1 MYLIGYDI
9 YAGQKKLKTL
19 KNLSRQDRLDW
30 MEDKRW
36 EIAKFHYLNNNL
48 YRKKIGEELP
58 SKWKNL
64 PVMQKIDYQLEINNI
79 ISKGYNVRKVY
90 KSNTSGSSGHPF
102 HFVKDK
108 DCHALS
114 WAFILNRYESLGIK
128 EGDLEARF
136 YGIPLETI
144 PYIKE
149 KLKDLLMNRV
159 RFPVFDLS
167 DYVLNQFVKKF
178 KKKKFN
184 YIYGYT
190 NSIVI
195 FAKYLIEHKI
205 KIKNICP
212 TLKLVI
218 VTSEVCTI
226 EDRRI
231 LHKAFDLPI
240 YSEYGASEF
249 GYIGTQGSKNNW
261 EVANELLF
269 LENDSDGNILIT
281 DLNNKAFPFIRYN
294 IGDIGKVLTR
304 KNGKQTINSLIGR
317 TNDNII
323 LPSGKISPGLTF
335 YYVSKSLLEKTFILN
350 EFVIKQTKED
360 FFEFD
365 IVASGPLDEVT
376 EKELQNKIDT
386 YLEPGISFKINIVE
400 KVIRPKNGK
409 IKHFYSLL

>member
-9 YAGQKKLKTL
+9 YTGQNKLKIL
-19 KNLSRQDRLDW
+19 KNLSKHDKLDW
-30 MEDKRW
+30 MKKKRW
-36 EIAKFHYLNNNL
+36 EIAKFHYVNNKV
-48 YRKKIGEELP
+48 YGKKIGKEFP
-58 SKWKNL
+58 SEWKNL

-79 ISKGYNVRKVY
+79 ISRGFNIKEVY

-102 HFVKDK
+102 HFAKDK

-114 WAFILNRYESLGIK
+114 WAFILNRYKDLGIG

-136 YGIPLETI
+136 YGIPLEII
-144 PYIKE
+144 PYLKE
-149 KLKDLLMNRV
+149 KLKDLLMNRI

-167 DYVLNQFVKKF
+167 DYALNQFVKKF
-178 KKKKFN
+178 KQKKFK

-190 NSIVI
+190 NSIVL
-195 FAKYLIEHKI
+195 FARYLIEHKI

-218 VTSEVCTI
+218 VTSEVCTN
-226 EDRRI
+226 EDRSI
-231 LHKAFDLPI
+231 LHKAFDVPV

-249 GYIGTQGSKNNW
+249 GYIGTQNSENNW

-281 DLNNKAFPFIRYN
+281 DLNNRAFPFIRYN
-294 IGDIGKVLTR
+294 IGDIGKVLT
-304 KNGKQTINSLIGR
+304 KQNGKQIINSLIGR

-335 YYVSKSLLEKTFILN
+335 YYVSKSLLEKTSILN
-350 EFVIKQTKED
+350 EFIIRQTRED
-360 FFEFD
+360 LFEFD
-365 IVASGPLDEVT
+365 IVSSEPLDKLT

-386 YLEPGISFKINIVE
+386 YLEPGISFKVNIVE
-400 KVIRPKNGK
+400 KIIRPDNGK
-409 IKHFYSLL
+409 IKHFYSHL

>member
-19 KNLSRQDRLDW
+19 KNLSRQDELDW
-30 MEDKRW
+30 MKNKRW
-36 EIAKFHYLNNNL
+36 EIAKFHYLNNNV
-48 YRKKIGEELP
+48 YRKKIGKEFP

-64 PVMQKIDYQLEINNI
+64 PVMQKIDYQLEINDI
-79 ISKGYNVRKVY
+79 ISKGFKVRKVY

-102 HFVKDK
+102 YFVKDK
-108 DCHALS
+108 ECHALS

-144 PYIKE
+144 PYYME

-167 DYVLNQFVKKF
+167 DYVLNQFVKRF
-178 KKKKFN
+178 KKRKFN

-195 FAKYLIEHKI
+195 FARYLIENEV

-226 EDRRI
+226 ENRNI
-231 LHKAFDLPI
+231 LNEAFGLPI
-240 YSEYGASEF
+240 YSEYGATEF
-249 GYIGTQGSKNNW
+249 GYIGTQDSKNNW
-261 EVANELLF
+261 KVANELLY

-281 DLNNKAFPFIRYN
+281 DFNNKAFPFIRYN
-294 IGDIGKVLTR
+294 IGDIGKVLTK
-304 KNGKQTINSLIGR
+304 KNGKQIINSLVGR

-350 EFVIKQTKED
+350 EFVIRQTKKD

-365 IVASGPLDEVT
+365 IVASGPLDKVT

-386 YLEPGISFKINIVE
+386 YLEPGISFKVNIVE
-400 KVIRPKNGK
+400 KIYRPINGK
-409 IKHFYSLL
+409 IKHFYSHL

>member
-9 YAGQKKLKTL
+9 YAGQKKLKAL

-30 MEDKRW
+30 MKNKRW
-36 EIAKFHYLNNNL
+36 EIAKFHYLNNNV
-48 YRKKIGEELP
+48 YRKKIGEEFP
-58 SKWKNL
+58 NKWKNL
-64 PVMQKIDYQLEINNI
+64 PVMEKVDYQIEINNI
-79 ISKGYNVRKVY
+79 ISKGFNIREVY

-114 WAFILNRYESLGIK
+114 WAFIINRYESLGIK

-144 PYIKE
+144 PYFKE

-167 DYVLNQFVKKF
+167 DYVLDQFVKRF
-178 KKKKFN
+178 KKKQFN

-190 NSIVI
+190 NSILI
-195 FAKYLIEHKI
+195 FARYLIEHKI

-226 EDRRI
+226 EDRGV
-231 LHKAFDLPI
+231 LNKAFDLPI

-249 GYIGTQGSKNNW
+249 GYIGTQDSKNHW
-261 EVANELLF
+261 KVANELLF

-281 DLNNKAFPFIRYN
+281 DLNNRAFPFIRYN
-294 IGDIGKVLTR
+294 IGDIGKVLIK
-304 KNGKQTINSLIGR
+304 KNGNQIIDSLIGR

-335 YYVSKSLLEKTFILN
+335 YYVSKSLLEKTFILKK
-350 EFVIKQTKED
+350 FVIKQTKKD

-365 IVASGPLDEVT
+365 IVASGTLDKVT

-386 YLEPGISFKINIVE
+386 YLEPGINFKVNIVE
-400 KVIRPKNGK
+400 KIIRPNNGK
-409 IKHFYSLL
+409 IKHFYSFL

>member
-1 MYLIGYDI
+1 
-9 YAGQKKLKTL
+9 
-19 KNLSRQDRLDW
+19 
-30 MEDKRW
+30 
-36 EIAKFHYLNNNL
+36 EIAKFHYLNNNV
-48 YRKKIGEELP
+48 YRKKIGKEFP

-64 PVMQKIDYQLEINNI
+64 PVMQKIDYQLEINDI
-79 ISKGYNVRKVY
+79 ISKGFKVRKVY

-102 HFVKDK
+102 YFVKDK
-108 DCHALS
+108 ECHALS

-144 PYIKE
+144 PYYME

-167 DYVLNQFVKKF
+167 DYVLNQFVKRF
-178 KKKKFN
+178 KKRKFN

-195 FAKYLIEHKI
+195 FARYLIENEV

-226 EDRRI
+226 ENRNI
-231 LHKAFDLPI
+231 LNEAFGLPI
-240 YSEYGASEF
+240 YSEYGATEF
-249 GYIGTQGSKNNW
+249 GYIGTQDSKNNW
-261 EVANELLF
+261 KVANELLY

-281 DLNNKAFPFIRYN
+281 DFNNKAFPFIRYN
-294 IGDIGKVLTR
+294 IGDIGKVLTK
-304 KNGKQTINSLIGR
+304 KNGKQIINSLVGR

-350 EFVIKQTKED
+350 EFVIRQTKKD

-365 IVASGPLDEVT
+365 IVASGPLDKVT

-386 YLEPGISFKINIVE
+386 
-400 KVIRPKNGK
+400 
-409 IKHFYSLL
+409 

>member
-9 YAGQKKLKTL
+9 YAGQKKLKAL

-30 MEDKRW
+30 MKNKRW
-36 EIAKFHYLNNNL
+36 EIAKFHYLNNNV
-48 YRKKIGEELP
+48 YRKKIGEEFP
-58 SKWKNL
+58 NKWKNL
-64 PVMQKIDYQLEINNI
+64 PVMEKVDYQIEINNI
-79 ISKGYNVRKVY
+79 ISKGFNIREVY

-114 WAFILNRYESLGIK
+114 WAFIINRYESLGIK

-144 PYIKE
+144 PYFKE

-167 DYVLNQFVKKF
+167 DYVLDQFVKRF
-178 KKKKFN
+178 KKKQFN

-190 NSIVI
+190 NSILI
-195 FAKYLIEHKI
+195 FARYLIEHKI

-226 EDRRI
+226 EDRGV
-231 LHKAFDLPI
+231 LNKAFDLPI

-249 GYIGTQGSKNNW
+249 GYIGTQDSKNHW
-261 EVANELLF
+261 KVANELLF

-281 DLNNKAFPFIRYN
+281 DLNNRAFPFIRYN
-294 IGDIGKVLTR
+294 IGDIGKVLIK
-304 KNGKQTINSLIGR
+304 KNGNQIIDSLIGR

-335 YYVSKSLLEKTFILN
+335 YYVSKSLLEKTFILK
-350 EFVIKQTKED
+350 EFVIKQTKKD

-365 IVASGPLDEVT
+365 IVASGTLDKVT

-386 YLEPGISFKINIVE
+386 YLEPGINFKVNIVE
-400 KVIRPKNGK
+400 KIIRPNNGK
-409 IKHFYSLL
+409 IKHFYSFL

>member
-9 YAGQKKLKTL
+9 YTAQKKLKTL
-19 KNLSRQDRLDW
+19 KNLSGYDKLDW
-30 MEDKRW
+30 MKRKRW
-36 EIAKFHYLNNNL
+36 KIAKFHYVNNKV
-48 YRKKIGEELP
+48 YGKKIGKEFP
-58 SKWKNL
+58 SEWKNL

-79 ISKGYNVRKVY
+79 ISKGFNIEEVY

-114 WAFILNRYESLGIK
+114 WAFILNRYKSLGIE

-136 YGIPLETI
+136 YGIPLEII
-144 PYIKE
+144 PYFKE

-167 DYVLNQFVKKF
+167 DYALNQFVKKF
-178 KKKKFN
+178 KQKKFN

-212 TLKLVI
+212 TLKLII
-218 VTSEVCTI
+218 VTSEVCTN
-226 EDRRI
+226 EDRNI
-231 LHKAFDLPI
+231 LNKAFDLPI

-249 GYIGTQGSKNNW
+249 GYIGTQNSENNW

-269 LENDSDGNILIT
+269 LENDSEGNILIT
-281 DLNNKAFPFIRYN
+281 DLNNRAFPFIRYN
-294 IGDIGKVLTR
+294 IGDIGKVLS
-304 KNGKQTINSLIGR
+304 KQNGKQIIDSLIGR

-350 EFVIKQTKED
+350 EFIIRQTRED

-365 IVASGPLDEVT
+365 IVASGPLDKVT

-386 YLEPGISFKINIVE
+386 YLEPGISFKVNIVE

-409 IKHFYSLL
+409 IKHFYSHL